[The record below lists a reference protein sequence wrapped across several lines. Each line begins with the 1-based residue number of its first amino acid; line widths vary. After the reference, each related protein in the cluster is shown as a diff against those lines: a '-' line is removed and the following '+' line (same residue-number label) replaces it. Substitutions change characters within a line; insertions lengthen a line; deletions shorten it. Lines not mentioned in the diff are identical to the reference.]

1 MMSSSRR
8 RAISGSDMGG
18 GIPHP
23 RSGIPGAFLA
33 GLLSPRLGCRVTC
46 RGRFLRAR
54 SVFVACA
61 AVALAVGAPASAE
74 EVPAP
79 PLPTADRMA
88 ASVAVPRMQATNRAL
103 LMPPERTADLQ
114 AHGAARRASS
124 RTRARRPPNDR
135 EQCARSLA
143 WVLAM

>member
-103 LMPPERTADLQ
+103 LMPPERSADLQ
-114 AHGAARRASS
+114 AHWAVRRDYIRDRDERRA
-124 RTRARRPPNDR
+124 DDE
-135 EQCARSLA
+135 EQRVRSLR
-143 WVLAM
+143 